1 MSKFIIE
8 TFQADESKYFNYY
21 KNHVELLANNSI
33 HIDNQNQETLPFLIM
48 ENMRH
53 ETIAALKVWCEDES
67 EDVKVPPGEEYQELY
82 IDEQMKY
89 AEYLHFKYG
98 PNWLYEAIDT
108 KDDRRFLSRARDYIQ
123 YEYENNTYQEQEDQE
138 EDQEDPE
145 QDQEDPEQDQEDQ

>member
-8 TFQADESKYFNYY
+8 TFKSDESKYFNYY
-21 KNHVELLANNSI
+21 KNPVELLANNSI

-67 EDVKVPPGEEYQELY
+67 EDIKVPTGEEYQELY
-82 IDEQMKY
+82 NDEQMKY

-98 PNWLYEAIDT
+98 PNWLYEVIDT
-108 KDDRRFLSRARDYIQ
+108 RDDRRFLSRARHYIQ
-123 YEYENNTYQEQEDQE
+123 YEYETILTKSKTKKTKTKKKETTFGKEG
-138 EDQEDPE
+138 
-145 QDQEDPEQDQEDQ
+145 